1 MSKTKETRNQTANSN
16 GGKQIEPIVE
26 RLPKDFEPDESPTAK
41 AFMKAVRITRKRLY
55 PKLYEAKKKRA

>member
-1 MSKTKETRNQTANSN
+1 MSKTKETRNQSVGSN
-16 GGKQIEPIVE
+16 GGKQIQPKYK

-55 PKLYEAKKKRA
+55 PELYEAKKKRA